1 MRERRVAAAIGS
13 AADQWDVW
21 PGTIPASDRHGIP
34 LVSVVMTTY
43 KDDIDVLWRAID
55 SILTQT
61 IGDLECV
68 VVFEPGD
75 PNAELVSRRCADP
88 RLHIVR
94 SATRL
99 GMAASFNL
107 GLENARGRYIA
118 RMDSDDIAY
127 PFRLERQLRFLDDH
141 PDIALVGSAARLI
154 DRDGN
159 VVGIRRFPITHEEI
173 LQTAVITNPF
183 LHPTVVWDRTRVK
196 EQLRYDPRYM
206 AEDLELW
213 LRLLRGGYR
222 VANMPDLLIDYTQ
235 PLRYTRSAAHWRG
248 LVRVRLAHWHL
259 GLKRPLAFV
268 TIVVIGCI
276 SLLPQRFI
284 DALIGRNR
292 LSDHFRSIQPSR
304 VDPAGPESRRELD
317 SDSDDRSDNG

>member
-1 MRERRVAAAIGS
+1 MNKRNVAATIGS
-13 AADQWDVW
+13 AAKQSDVRHEAA
-21 PGTIPASDRHGIP
+21 PVTDRQETP

-43 KDDIDVLWRAID
+43 KDDVEVLWRAVD
-55 SILTQT
+55 SILRQT
-61 IGDLECV
+61 MHDLECI

-75 PNAELVSRRCADP
+75 LNADLMSARCVDP
-88 RLHIVR
+88 RLHLVR
-94 SATRL
+94 SEARL

-127 PFRLERQLRFLDDH
+127 PFRLARQIRFLEDQ
-141 PDIALVGSAARLI
+141 PEIALVGGAARLV
-154 DRDGN
+154 DREGN

-173 LQTAVITNPF
+173 LQTAVVTNPF
-183 LHPTVVWDRTRVK
+183 LHPTVIWDRTRVR
-196 EQLRYDPRYM
+196 EQLRYDPRYT

-248 LVRVRLAHWHL
+248 LVRVRLAHWRL
-259 GLKRPLAFV
+259 GLTKPLAFA
-268 TIVVIGCI
+268 TIAVFGCL
-276 SLLPQRFI
+276 SLLPQSFI
-284 DALIGRNR
+284 DAIIGRNW
-292 LSDHFRSIQPSR
+292 LSDHFRSIQPWR
-304 VDPAGPESRRELD
+304 FDHAGPERRGNLE
-317 SDSDDRSDNG
+317 SDRNDRSHDG

>member
-1 MRERRVAAAIGS
+1 M
-13 AADQWDVW
+13 DVRL
-21 PGTIPASDRHGIP
+21 GTIPPGDRHGNP

-43 KDDIDVLWRAID
+43 KDDADVLWRAID

-61 IGDLECV
+61 MGDLECI

-75 PNAELVSRRCADP
+75 PNADLISSRCLDP
-88 RLHIVR
+88 RLRVVR
-94 SATRL
+94 CARRL

-127 PFRLERQLRFLDDH
+127 PFRLARQLRFLDDH
-141 PDIALVGSAARLI
+141 PDIALVGGAARLI

-173 LQTAVITNPF
+173 LQTAVFTNPL
-183 LHPTVVWDRTRVK
+183 LHPTVIWDRTLVG
-196 EQLRYDPRYM
+196 EELRYDPRYT

-222 VANMPDLLIDYTQ
+222 LANMPDLLIDYTQ
-235 PLRYTRSAAHWRG
+235 PFRYTRSAAHWRG
-248 LVRVRLAHWHL
+248 MVRVRVAHWRL
-259 GLKRPLAFV
+259 GLTRPLAFA
-268 TIVVIGCI
+268 TMVVFGCL

-284 DALIGRNR
+284 DAIIGRNR
-292 LSDHFRSIQPSR
+292 LSDRFRSIQSSR
-304 VDPAGPESRRELD
+304 LEPAGPESRRDLESNSGD
-317 SDSDDRSDNG
+317 

>member
-1 MRERRVAAAIGS
+1 VAAAMGG
-13 AADQWDVW
+13 AANQQDVR
-21 PGTIPASDRHGIP
+21 PGTIPVPDRHEIP

-43 KDDIDVLWRAID
+43 KDDVDVLWRAID

-61 IGDLECV
+61 MGDLECI

-75 PNAELVSRRCADP
+75 PNAELISGRCTDP
-88 RLHIVR
+88 RLHVVR

-99 GMAASFNL
+99 GMAGSFNL

-127 PFRLERQLRFLDDH
+127 PFRLARQLQFLDDH
-141 PDIALVGSAARLI
+141 PDIALVGGAARLI

-159 VVGIRRFPITHEEI
+159 VVGIRRFPITLEQI
-173 LQTAVITNPF
+173 MQTAVFTNPF
-183 LHPTVVWDRTRVK
+183 LHPTVVWDRTRVR
-196 EQLRYDPRYM
+196 EELRYDPRYT

-222 VANMPDLLIDYTQ
+222 VANMPDVLIDYTQ
-235 PLRYTRSAAHWRG
+235 PPRYARSAAHWRG
-248 LVRVRLAHWHL
+248 LVRVRAAHWRL
-259 GLKRPLAFV
+259 GLTQPLAFA
-268 TIVVIGCI
+268 TIVGFACL

-284 DALIGRNR
+284 AAITGRNK
-292 LSDHFRSIQPSR
+292 LSDRFRSIQPAPFG
-304 VDPAGPESRRELD
+304 PAGPESRRDLE
-317 SDSDDRSDNG
+317 SGGDDRSHNG